1 MYKSRIKKTAGSLT
15 VAVDSQNGEL
25 LSLVDESS
33 GDNLIKNSS
42 YTLPNPFALTIG
54 GITLTAPSNTDIK
67 KTPALQP
74 EVREGAS
81 SITVVYPM
89 LTDGVRFFDITVTVE
104 IRCLPSSR
112 LEFSIGVQNGSAS
125 RIDECRFPCVNGV
138 FHGESYEDDTLVY
151 PFNAGLKIRNPVAY
165 LEKTPKKIYWR
176 WQQYR
181 YCYLVDGIC
190 TGANA
195 SGLYELNNLYS
206 GPLSMPW
213 IDYYSDNCGLYFGMN
228 KTNGICSLSVS
239 TFGKKSPGMNFSFVK
254 KVETDGDF
262 SMDGI
267 TLALHG
273 GSWYEGADIYRA
285 SRPPLDPPRSRG
297 WFGESIAVCAHYDF
311 KYQNGGVV
319 HTFAD
324 IPLLAD
330 TASEQGGDHLLISG
344 WHTDGFDNGF
354 PDYRPDPDL
363 GSPDDLCSALDQ
375 AHARGVFVSFY
386 INTRLCNRKFAHLQT
401 LRDEGSAIRA
411 DGKPYDELYGDDT
424 LAFNTMCASSEVWQQ
439 HLLDAIRYLVELGAD
454 GVYLDQLAMA
464 APRVCHDR
472 RHGHGLYDWTSGY
485 RKLLQEAGKLQTKA
499 GRPLNI
505 MIEGCS
511 DLYGNLVDGQLVSTF
526 SYYFSGAYPELY
538 RYANPEQTLVDMV
551 YPRRNNVMRP
561 EHIGKRSTE
570 MINRTYINNCYFWV
584 YDLEE
589 DNSFFN
595 DPAQWKYLKSVLLLA
610 KKVRPALEGFVFRD
624 TNGIV
629 SCDDGL
635 AARLYENGEECVLL
649 YASES
654 DELKYVTLGF
664 EAQITRAETLDGGE
678 QATSFTGNKK
688 TFLTL
693 PPSRLGAI
701 WLHK

>member
-112 LEFSIGVQNGSAS
+112 LEFSIGVQNRSAS

-273 GSWYEGADIYRA
+273 GSWYEGADIYRGFA
-285 SRPPLDPPRSRG
+285 PAAGPPRSRG

-363 GSPDDLCSALDQ
+363 GSPDDLCSALVRRMRVACLSLSISIRGCQPKIRTFADT
-375 AHARGVFVSFY
+375 ARRGQRPSGPTVSLTTSY
-386 INTRLCNRKFAHLQT
+386 TATTRLRLIRCALQARFGSSICWMPSGISSNSVRT
-401 LRDEGSAIRA
+401 ACISTSLRWRRRVSATTA
-411 DGKPYDELYGDDT
+411 GTDT
-424 LAFNTMCASSEVWQQ
+424 GCMT
-439 HLLDAIRYLVELGAD
+439 
-454 GVYLDQLAMA
+454 
-464 APRVCHDR
+464 
-472 RHGHGLYDWTSGY
+472 
-485 RKLLQEAGKLQTKA
+485 
-499 GRPLNI
+499 GR
-505 MIEGCS
+505 
-511 DLYGNLVDGQLVSTF
+511 
-526 SYYFSGAYPELY
+526 
-538 RYANPEQTLVDMV
+538 
-551 YPRRNNVMRP
+551 
-561 EHIGKRSTE
+561 
-570 MINRTYINNCYFWV
+570 
-584 YDLEE
+584 
-589 DNSFFN
+589 
-595 DPAQWKYLKSVLLLA
+595 
-610 KKVRPALEGFVFRD
+610 RD
-624 TNGIV
+624 TE
-629 SCDDGL
+629 SCFRRPGSFKRKRDG
-635 AARLYENGEECVLL
+635 R
-649 YASES
+649 
-654 DELKYVTLGF
+654 
-664 EAQITRAETLDGGE
+664 
-678 QATSFTGNKK
+678 
-688 TFLTL
+688 
-693 PPSRLGAI
+693 
-701 WLHK
+701 